1 MTYFRPVEYLSNL
14 ETAIINCKTP
24 SSTSVGG
31 VFSLSGTPTTNATIS
46 SDQLVL
52 SAGYHYYLE
61 ASILVQNSAYSGQIE
76 WSFYDDGAS
85 AYIGQTGFM
94 NIATSFGS
102 ATRIGR
108 RCCRALILNSGS
120 DQTIDCR
127 IKTISGSSWN
137 LTITT
142 SGIST
147 FGYVGYPSL
156 RMWELP
162 A

>member
-1 MTYFRPVEYLSNL
+1 MTYFRPVEYISNI

-24 SSTSVGG
+24 SATSAGG
-31 VFSLSGTPTTNATIS
+31 VFTLSGTPTANASIS
-46 SDQLVL
+46 SNQLTL

-61 ASILVQNSAYSGQIE
+61 ASILVQNSAYNGQIE
-76 WSFYDDGAS
+76 WSFYDNDTS
-85 AYIGQTGFM
+85 DYIGQTGFM
-94 NIATSFGS
+94 NLATSTGN

-127 IKTISGSSWN
+127 IKAISGSSWN

-142 SGIST
+142 NGIST

-156 RMWELP
+156 RIWELP